1 MDEVRHMVVEKPD
14 GSVAIAFNQE
24 IPPPEPP
31 EPPEPPPEIV
41 RVRPRF
47 RVLLEY
53 HPVARAL
60 AYIFVLGSGVNL
72 ALYTR
77 TIDIINFVLIVS
89 TTGALH
95 TEHSASIAVVVFHG
109 TCAGLMIVPFCVL
122 RMWEQAIF
130 QFSVT
135 VMCLTAFNT
144 ATQIAEQLPN
154 P

>member
-1 MDEVRHMVVEKPD
+1 MDESRHLIVEKPD

-24 IPPPEPP
+24 VPPP
-31 EPPEPPPEIV
+31 EPPEPPPEIIQ
-41 RVRPRF
+41 PHFRF
-47 RVLLEY
+47 LIEY
-53 HPVARAL
+53 HPVVRAL
-60 AYIFVLGSGVNL
+60 AYIFVISSGINF
-72 ALYTR
+72 ALFRR

-95 TEHSASIAVVVFHG
+95 SEHPASIGVVVFHG

-144 ATQIAEQLPN
+144 ATQITEQLPN

>member
-1 MDEVRHMVVEKPD
+1 MDEARHLVVEKPD

-24 IPPPEPP
+24 VPPP
-31 EPPEPPPEIV
+31 EPPEPPPEMI
-41 RVRPRF
+41 RVRPQQRF
-47 RVLLEY
+47 RFLIEY

-60 AYIFVLGSGVNL
+60 AYIFVIASGINL

-95 TEHSASIAVVVFHG
+95 TEHSASITVVVFHG

>member
-1 MDEVRHMVVEKPD
+1 MDEARHLVVEKPD

-31 EPPEPPPEIV
+31 PEIIQ
-41 RVRPRF
+41 PRSHF
-47 RVLLEY
+47 RLLLEY

-60 AYIFVLGSGVNL
+60 AYIFVLASGINL

-95 TEHSASIAVVVFHG
+95 TEHSASITVIVFHG

-122 RMWEQAIF
+122 RMWEQAIY
-130 QFSVT
+130 QFSIAM
-135 VMCLTAFNT
+135 MCITAFNT
-144 ATQIAEQLPN
+144 CNQIAIP
-154 P
+154 

>member
-1 MDEVRHMVVEKPD
+1 MDEARHLVVEKPD

-31 EPPEPPPEIV
+31 PEIIQPRSHV
-41 RVRPRF
+41 RF
-47 RVLLEY
+47 LLEY

-60 AYIFVLGSGVNL
+60 AYIFVLASGINL

-77 TIDIINFVLIVS
+77 TIDIINFVLIVF

-95 TEHSASIAVVVFHG
+95 SNDSASITVVVFHG

-122 RMWEQAIF
+122 RIWEQAIY
-130 QFSVT
+130 QFSIAM
-135 VMCLTAFNT
+135 MCITAFNT
-144 ATQIAEQLPN
+144 CDQTIEQLPN

>member
-1 MDEVRHMVVEKPD
+1 MDEARHLVVEKPD

-24 IPPPEPP
+24 VPPPEPP
-31 EPPEPPPEIV
+31 FEMI
-41 RVRPRF
+41 RPRF
-47 RVLLEY
+47 RLLLEY

-60 AYIFVLGSGVNL
+60 AYIFVLASGVNL

-89 TTGALH
+89 TTGAIH
-95 TEHSASIAVVVFHG
+95 TEYQASIAVVVFHG

-130 QFSVT
+130 QFSIAM
-135 VMCLTAFNT
+135 MCLTAFNT
-144 ATQIAEQLPN
+144 CRTIDVTV
-154 P
+154 

>member
-1 MDEVRHMVVEKPD
+1 MDEARHMVVEKPD

-24 IPPPEPP
+24 VP
-31 EPPEPPPEIV
+31 PPEPPPEIIQP
-41 RVRPRF
+41 RPRF
-47 RVLLEY
+47 RLLLEY

-60 AYIFVLGSGVNL
+60 AYIFVLASGVNL

-77 TIDIINFVLIVS
+77 TIDIINFALIVS
-89 TTGALH
+89 TTGAIH
-95 TEHSASIAVVVFHG
+95 TEYQASITVVVFHG

>member
-1 MDEVRHMVVEKPD
+1 MDEARHLVVEKPD

-24 IPPPEPP
+24 VPPP
-31 EPPEPPPEIV
+31 EPPEPPPEMI
-41 RVRPRF
+41 RVRPQQRF
-47 RVLLEY
+47 RFLIEY
-53 HPVARAL
+53 HPVVRAL
-60 AYIFVLGSGVNL
+60 VYIFVISSGINL
-72 ALYTR
+72 ALFR
-77 TIDIINFVLIVS
+77 RIIDIINFVLIVS

-95 TEHSASIAVVVFHG
+95 TEHSASITVVVFHG

>member
-1 MDEVRHMVVEKPD
+1 MDEARHLVVEKPD

-31 EPPEPPPEIV
+31 EPPLEII
-41 RVRPRF
+41 RPRF
-47 RVLLEY
+47 RLLLEY

-60 AYIFVLGSGVNL
+60 AYIFVLASGINL

-89 TTGALH
+89 TTGAIH
-95 TEHSASIAVVVFHG
+95 TEYQASIAVVVFHG

-122 RMWEQAIF
+122 RMWEQAIY
-130 QFSVT
+130 QFSIAM
-135 VMCLTAFNT
+135 MCFTAFNT
-144 ATQIAEQLPN
+144 CNQIAIP
-154 P
+154 

>member
-24 IPPPEPP
+24 IP
-31 EPPEPPPEIV
+31 PPEPPPEIV

-95 TEHSASIAVVVFHG
+95 TEHSASITVIVFHG

>member
-1 MDEVRHMVVEKPD
+1 MDESRHLIVEKPD

-24 IPPPEPP
+24 VPPP
-31 EPPEPPPEIV
+31 EPPEPPPEIIQ
-41 RVRPRF
+41 PRF
-47 RVLLEY
+47 RFLIEY

-60 AYIFVLGSGVNL
+60 AYIFVISSGINL
-72 ALYTR
+72 ALFRR

-95 TEHSASIAVVVFHG
+95 TEHPASIGVVVFHG

-144 ATQIAEQLPN
+144 CNQLAEQLPN

>member
-1 MDEVRHMVVEKPD
+1 MDEARHLVVEKPD

-24 IPPPEPP
+24 VPPL
-31 EPPEPPPEIV
+31 EPPPEMI
-41 RVRPRF
+41 RVRPQQRF
-47 RVLLEY
+47 RFLIEY

-60 AYIFVLGSGVNL
+60 AYIFVIASGVNL

-89 TTGALH
+89 TTGAVH
-95 TEHSASIAVVVFHG
+95 TEHSASITVVVFHG

>member
-1 MDEVRHMVVEKPD
+1 MQNERHLVVEEPD

-24 IPPPEPP
+24 VP
-31 EPPEPPPEIV
+31 PPEPPPEIIQPRSHV
-41 RVRPRF
+41 RF
-47 RVLLEY
+47 LLEY

-60 AYIFVLGSGVNL
+60 AYIFVLASGVNL

-89 TTGALH
+89 TTGAIH
-95 TEHSASIAVVVFHG
+95 TEYQASIAVVVFHG

-130 QFSVT
+130 QFSVAI
-135 VMCLTAFNT
+135 VCLTAFNT
-144 ATQIAEQLPN
+144 CRTIDVTVQHLEEIP
-154 P
+154 